1 MSNPAFSK
9 FAALSLKVVGTI
21 LIISSLVDYLILAIP
36 FSPLNPEWQI
46 SFINQI
52 VDRGIIPMVG
62 IGFLVAGYWIIDSLD
77 GESGGKINFTDLRF
91 WSFLLAGLLGL
102 MFLVFIPIHI
112 STLGKAQA
120 QAMLNIEQ
128 SATQAESQIDAQLGQ
143 VSELLG
149 DTARQEELKQAI
161 DSGQLEEGQQQ
172 QLETIYGQIQELKKD
187 PEAVENQA
195 NEARTQLE
203 TRRKEAENQ
212 AKLTAFKSGFRIGL
226 SSLLLSVGYALI
238 AWNGFQS
245 IAGGGGGGPRRR
257 PAGKKK

>member
-9 FAALSLKVVGTI
+9 FAALSLKVVGII

-36 FSPLNPEWQI
+36 FNPLSPEWQI
-46 SFINQI
+46 AFINQI
-52 VDRGIIPMVG
+52 VDRGIIPMLG
-62 IGFLVAGYWIIDSLD
+62 MGFLVAGYWIIDSVEGD
-77 GESGGKINFTDLRF
+77 SGGGKINFTDLRF

-120 QAMLNIEQ
+120 QALLNIEQ
-128 SATQAESQIDAQLGQ
+128 SATQAEGQIEAQLDQ
-143 VSELLG
+143 VTQLLE
-149 DTARQEELKQAI
+149 DTAQQEELKQAI
-161 DSGQLEEGQQQ
+161 ESGQVEGEQLQRLQGIYDDILELQQ
-172 QLETIYGQIQELKKD
+172 D
-187 PEAVENQA
+187 PDAVKNQA
-195 NEARTQLE
+195 DEARNQLE

-226 SSLLLSVGYALI
+226 SSLLLSVGYVLI

-257 PAGKKK
+257 K